1 MTIDESLDL
10 HRDAIQSLSSQHRVR
25 NPRVFGSVAR
35 GDAVSNS
42 DLDILVDPTPQT
54 SLLDL
59 GGLQMDLE
67 ELLGVSVDV
76 VTPSDLPAS
85 FREQAL
91 REARPL

>member
-1 MTIDESLDL
+1 MNL
-10 HRDAIQSLSSQHRVR
+10 HQKLLTHHQSIRLLAEQHRAT

-35 GDAVSNS
+35 GDADSNS

-76 VTPSDLPAS
+76 VTPSDLPGS

>member
-1 MTIDESLDL
+1 MMLIRLLQTHQREIRRL
-10 HRDAIQSLSSQHRVR
+10 AQQHRAR

-35 GDAVSNS
+35 GDVKPGS

-67 ELLGVSVDV
+67 ELLGVPVDV